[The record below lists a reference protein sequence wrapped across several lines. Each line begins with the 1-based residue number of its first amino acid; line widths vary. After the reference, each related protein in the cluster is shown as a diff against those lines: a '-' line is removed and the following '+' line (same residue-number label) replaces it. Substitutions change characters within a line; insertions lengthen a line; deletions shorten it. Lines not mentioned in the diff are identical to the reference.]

1 MNRFRNSLLAATL
14 AVCSGSLFAQGQAG
28 QNPLPLFNSAGGPVL
43 LFGGS
48 SINSAGKD
56 SKGIHYTISRSEV
69 NGNGVKQLA
78 LPGMVKNYAAF
89 KKMVGA
95 TFVAQLVH
103 QLKLKTED
111 ALWGYLQQ
119 HSDLSAYAFAS
130 FNIPFRVAMGAAYI
144 DEEVKGQKG
153 RSYTY
158 KITVDGGQAAG
169 NGRAAEGGQ
178 AAGTGSAPNGFAGTL
193 TIGEA
198 PDLAAPV
205 TSQVKAKDSL
215 VSIVWKSKL
224 RRDIPYF
231 AEVYRQNGGRGDF
244 YKLPARILAKRKGD
258 SVTYLFTDKVNGNSA
273 YRYYIRPADLLNNT
287 GAYNSDTASL
297 VAANFMRLPLLSGL
311 QAKDTLNAILLSWQP
326 LAANPLITGIEIQRS
341 RDPRGD
347 YVIIDTVSALT
358 HGYLDK
364 RLLPHIGYYY
374 RLCVLHAGKQL
385 QTEKFYTPVSAE
397 QQKTSHIPDAPYS
410 IVVQT
415 TPRGVAVAWRPID
428 DPDLFAYFVYRG
440 TSLQSKMQVISPALT
455 DTVFTDTASNLSSH
469 TSYVYAVKAVSNGN
483 KESVFSAKMAA
494 HLPKGRERPVTPG
507 GISLVPRDG
516 QLAIQWE
523 DTKKNDPGVM
533 GYILYKYKTGK
544 QALQYDV
551 TKPAS
556 AEATRLGLSLV
567 VAGVIRAPH
576 YEDTIPRNGDR
587 YEYLVSAIDV
597 YGAESGLSP
606 VASSAPFGVQQARP
620 PVQVFARSVKEGVSL
635 QWEQADLAGV
645 QGFAIYRRAIADK
658 KSRKIAQ
665 VGAAASQYTDKQTAQ
680 GVLYVYT
687 VATLTAAG
695 ETGPSDERTVKK

>member
-1 MNRFRNSLLAATL
+1 MKRSRNNILTVLL
-14 AVCSGSLFAQGQAG
+14 AVCCAPSFVRGQGGTNQ
-28 QNPLPLFNSAGGPVL
+28 LPLFNSAGGPVL

-56 SKGIHYTISRSEV
+56 SKGMHYTLSRSEA
-69 NGNGVKQLA
+69 NGSAVKQLG
-78 LPGMVKNYAAF
+78 LPGMVKNYATF

-95 TFVAQLVH
+95 AFAAQLVH
-103 QLKLKTED
+103 QLKLKSED

-144 DEEVKGQKG
+144 DEEVRGQKG
-153 RSYTY
+153 KSYTY
-158 KITVDGGQAAG
+158 KIAVDGGQAS
-169 NGRAAEGGQ
+169 
-178 AAGTGSAPNGFAGTL
+178 GTGLVSNGFAGTL
-193 TIGEA
+193 TIGESPDFA
-198 PDLAAPV
+198 PPAI
-205 TSQVKAKDSL
+205 SQVKAKDSM
-215 VSIVWKSKL
+215 VSLVWKGRL

-231 AEVYRQNGGRGDF
+231 AEVYRQSGGRGDF

-258 SVTYLFTDKVNGNSA
+258 TVTYLFTERVNGNSA
-273 YRYYIRPADLLNNT
+273 YRYYIRPADLLDNG
-287 GAYNSDTASL
+287 GAFNSDTASL
-297 VAANFMRLPLLSGL
+297 VAANFRKLPLLSGL
-311 QAKDTLNAILLSWQP
+311 KAKDTLNAILLSWQP
-326 LAANPLITGIEIQRS
+326 LAVNPLITGIEIQRS

-358 HGYLDK
+358 HGYLDR

-385 QTEKFYTPVSAE
+385 QSEKFYSSVSAE
-397 QQKTSHIPDAPYS
+397 QQKTNHIPDAPYG

-415 TPRGVAVAWRPID
+415 TAKGVAVAWHPIS

-455 DTVFTDTASNLSSH
+455 DTVFMDTASNLSSH
-469 TSYVYAVKAVSNGN
+469 TNYVYAVKSVSNGN
-483 KESVFSAKMAA
+483 KESSFSAKVAA

-507 GISLVPRDG
+507 GISLSPRDG
-516 QLAIQWE
+516 GLAIQWE

-533 GYILYKYKTGK
+533 GYILYKCRAGK
-544 QALQYDV
+544 QPLQYDV
-551 TKPAS
+551 MKPAS

-567 VAGVIRAPH
+567 VGGVIRAPR
-576 YEDTIPRNGDR
+576 YEDTIARNGDR

-606 VASSAPFGVQQARP
+606 AASSAPFSLQQARP

-635 QWEQADLAGV
+635 QWEQADVAGV

-687 VATLTAAG
+687 VATVTAAG
-695 ETGPSDERTVKK
+695 ETVPSDERTVKK

>member
-1 MNRFRNSLLAATL
+1 MNRSRNSTLAAL
-14 AVCSGSLFAQGQAG
+14 LVVCCAPLFARGQGGANQ
-28 QNPLPLFNSAGGPVL
+28 LPLFNSASGPVL

-48 SINSAGKD
+48 SINNAGKD
-56 SKGIHYTISRSEV
+56 SKGMHYTISRSET
-69 NGNGVKQLA
+69 NGNAVKPLA
-78 LPGMVKNYAAF
+78 LPGMAKNYAAF

-95 TFVAQLVH
+95 NFAAQLAH
-103 QLKLKTED
+103 QLKLKSED

-153 RSYTY
+153 RSFTY
-158 KITVDGGQAAG
+158 KITVDGGQAS
-169 NGRAAEGGQ
+169 
-178 AAGTGSAPNGFAGTL
+178 GTGLAPNGFAGTI

-198 PDLAAPV
+198 PDLAPPV
-205 TSQVKAKDSL
+205 VNQVKAKDSL
-215 VSIVWKSKL
+215 VSIVWKSRL
-224 RRDIPYF
+224 RGDIPYF
-231 AEVYRQNGGRGDF
+231 AEVYRQSGGRGDF

-258 SVTYLFTDKVNGNSA
+258 SVTYLFTERVNGNSA
-273 YRYYIRPADLLNNT
+273 YRYFIRPADLLDNT
-287 GAYNSDTASL
+287 GSFNSDTASL
-297 VAANFMRLPLLSGL
+297 VAANFLRLPLLSGL
-311 QAKDTLNAILLSWQP
+311 KAKDTLNAILLSWQP
-326 LAANPLITGIEIQRS
+326 LAVNPLITGIEIQRS

-358 HGYLDK
+358 HGYLDR

-385 QTEKFYTPVSAE
+385 QTEKFYATVSAE
-397 QQKTSHIPDAPYS
+397 QQKTSHIPDAPYG

-415 TPRGVAVAWRPID
+415 TARGVAVAWRPIN

-440 TSLQSKMQVISPALT
+440 TSLQGKMQVISPALK
-455 DTVFTDTASNLSSH
+455 DTVFMDTASNLSSH
-469 TSYVYAVKAVSNGN
+469 TSYVYAVKTVSNGN
-483 KESVFSAKMAA
+483 KESSFSAKVAA

-523 DTKKNDPGVM
+523 DTKKNDPGVL
-533 GYILYKYKTGK
+533 GYILYKCKTAK

-576 YEDTIPRNGDR
+576 YEDTIARNGDR

-606 VASSAPFGVQQARP
+606 AASSAPFSLQQARP

-645 QGFAIYRRAIADK
+645 QGFAIYRRAIGDK

-665 VGAAASQYTDKQTAQ
+665 VGAAASQYTDKQTAR
-680 GVLYVYT
+680 GILYVYT
-687 VATLTAAG
+687 VATVTAAG